1 MHFLAKN
8 LDLSESYNRIDKYD
22 IIASSY
28 STLAYEAFSRG
39 SKTCFFSFPN
49 YLDYRDRYFAWPYN
63 KKNKDF
69 FFTNVLT
76 LNEIDRILKN

>member
-1 MHFLAKN
+1 MWISKNSLNKKNYYRSILKNEDMHFLAKN

-39 SKTCFFSFPN
+39 SKTCFFPFQI
-49 YLDYRDRYFAWPYN
+49 
-63 KKNKDF
+63 
-69 FFTNVLT
+69 T
-76 LNEIDRILKN
+76 